1 MIKDD
6 GNCTGAEL
14 LRKYREYNVE
24 SFFLERKLIDEIE
37 NFFVER
43 FNSPLFALDI
53 YLNDSGK
60 WIVINEYSN
69 YGHITPAMV
78 EEFCKEY
85 KVTLDHITEEQI
97 VDSEGNKSKGNVKY
111 LFEII
116 K

>member
-1 MIKDD
+1 MVKEEY
-6 GNCTGAEL
+6 TGAEL
-14 LRKYREYNVE
+14 LRKYREYDIM
-24 SFFLERKLIDEIE
+24 SFHLERKLIDEME

-69 YGHITPAMV
+69 YGHITQAMV

-97 VDSEGNKSKGNVKY
+97 IDYEGNRSKGNIKY